1 MNSEMAP
8 LQSAFDKGRHA
19 AMIGKTLADNP
30 FRPSADEEQYL
41 CWRIAFAEQ
50 KAATEI
56 AFLA

>member
-19 AMIGKTLADNP
+19 ATIGKTLADNP
-30 FRPSADEEQYL
+30 FRPSTDEEQYL

-50 KAATEI
+50 KAATETGLT
-56 AFLA
+56 A